1 MRTWRH
7 FLHLSLASPLAAAAA
22 DDELAADGV
31 AGEAAAIFTS
41 KYLSLLSTYIHIFK
55 NN

>member
-31 AGEAAAIFTS
+31 AGGAAAIFTS
-41 KYLSLLSTYIHIFK
+41 RYFHFCEHYIRIFK
-55 NN
+55 K